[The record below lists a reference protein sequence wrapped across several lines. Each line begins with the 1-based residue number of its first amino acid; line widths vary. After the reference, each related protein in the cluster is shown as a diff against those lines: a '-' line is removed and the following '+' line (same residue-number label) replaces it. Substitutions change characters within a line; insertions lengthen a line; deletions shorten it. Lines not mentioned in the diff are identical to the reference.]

1 MRNCWFEENNTVS
14 GTSYVLMSLTLNAQG
29 ALMENCVFLRNGYD
43 SSSKLINLHAS
54 NEDTR
59 DEISRCIFIGNE
71 GRVLELEQAH
81 YSDTDYGN
89 STYGRKIDGNV
100 FIFNGQP
107 LYFNGEPA
115 LKMTS
120 FMNNIFWNNT
130 TEDVP
135 SYVSGGTGFGPN
147 RVVDPKFVNGLSG
160 DFRAYDDSPVWLYK
174 NDMGTPVGG
183 NFVQRASP
191 VFVGDTGD
199 LSLSSGNTGDVVEVS
214 GRSFQKIS
222 QNPIVWRRYNATV
235 ASDSAGYFVPSDV
248 SNLVAWYDASDSST
262 ITLSGDDV
270 TEVANKVS
278 GGPTLY
284 VYGSAPH
291 IDSAALN
298 GKDVFDLDVADG
310 FHTNGVL
317 TNSGTTTIFF
327 VMDMENDSQAVL
339 FTDDS
344 HEYAGVFQSGE
355 SNKVIDSN
363 AGTPLYHVNGGSG
376 LTGGNDETDSITRGT
391 MYNTISNNTGF
402 NIVGGIGYDFGTWGD
417 FKIAGYTSPWQLQG
431 RLAEMLV
438 FEKNLT
444 TDERQKVEGFLAHKW
459 DLTGKLPSD
468 HPYKIYGP

>member
-1 MRNCWFEENNTVS
+1 MTIAEEQVYYVRPVNGDDSNDGKSFSTAWKTWQNAVDELCFTGVSAGDRRNAALFLVNEGTAYTGPYSTNGTDTSLDYCFTDSGGEFTIRGMSADGNVYEDVFFDFDLSGFTYNNWLYGFGSGNMSSQTVLWQNIRWKDADRDTNSNPNWIMYTSYDSEFGQFRFKNCQWIDNKVDSGLIGFGNYSGYYYYNNCKFKGNQGFDSVRALISTGNYTVTNAGRGPNFDMRNCWFEGNATVS
-14 GTSYVLMSLTLNAQG
+14 GSSYILMTQSLNGQG
-29 ALMENCVFLRNGYD
+29 GLMENCVFLRNGYD

-100 FIFNGQP
+100 FVYNGQP

-174 NDMGTPVGG
+174 NDTGTPVGG
-183 NFVQRASP
+183 NFVQKASP

-199 LSLSSGNTGDVVEVS
+199 LSLSSGNTGDVVTVS

-222 QNPIVWRRYNATV
+222 DNPIVWRRV
-235 ASDSAGYFVPSDV
+235 
-248 SNLVAWYDASDSST
+248 
-262 ITLSGDDV
+262 
-270 TEVANKVS
+270 
-278 GGPTLY
+278 
-284 VYGSAPH
+284 
-291 IDSAALN
+291 
-298 GKDVFDLDVADG
+298 
-310 FHTNGVL
+310 
-317 TNSGTTTIFF
+317 
-327 VMDMENDSQAVL
+327 
-339 FTDDS
+339 
-344 HEYAGVFQSGE
+344 
-355 SNKVIDSN
+355 
-363 AGTPLYHVNGGSG
+363 
-376 LTGGNDETDSITRGT
+376 
-391 MYNTISNNTGF
+391 
-402 NIVGGIGYDFGTWGD
+402 
-417 FKIAGYTSPWQLQG
+417 
-431 RLAEMLV
+431 
-438 FEKNLT
+438 
-444 TDERQKVEGFLAHKW
+444 
-459 DLTGKLPSD
+459 
-468 HPYKIYGP
+468 